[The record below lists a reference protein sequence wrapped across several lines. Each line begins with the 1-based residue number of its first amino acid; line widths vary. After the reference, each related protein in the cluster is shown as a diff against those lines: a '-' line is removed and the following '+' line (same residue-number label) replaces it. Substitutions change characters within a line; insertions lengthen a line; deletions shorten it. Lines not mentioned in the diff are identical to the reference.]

1 MVPNSSQPTGF
12 RMQKTTIH
20 SAIAIDGLHA
30 GIATAIAVACADRQA
45 ATVSRAH
52 HEERLVA
59 PDRLTEE
66 VLVRFLSVVG
76 DIPNKVREQI
86 GASMTW
92 EHDHVVPV
100 MLLSH
105 KEYPGPKMRSPF
117 QQPESSLSVD
127 RLCFAAP
134 LVFSYLEDAGYEP
147 HLKYVYNGDIRTY
160 SLQIA
165 IRVKTDK

>member
-1 MVPNSSQPTGF
+1 
-12 RMQKTTIH
+12 MQKTAIH
-20 SAIAIDGLHA
+20 SLIGLNGFHS
-30 GIATAIAVACADRQA
+30 GIATAIIVACADRQA

-52 HEERLVA
+52 HEERMVA
-59 PDRLTEE
+59 PDRLNDET
-66 VLVRFLSVVG
+66 LIRFLSVIG
-76 DIPNKVREQI
+76 DIPNKVRQEI
-86 GASMTW
+86 GVSMTW
-92 EHDHVVPV
+92 DDDHVVPV

-105 KEYPGPKMRSPF
+105 QEYPGPKMRSPY

-134 LVFSYLEDAGYEP
+134 LVYSYLEDAGYQP

-165 IRVKTDK
+165 IRINTGK